1 MSTSQ
6 WWLSHGVEDKER
18 ELEVNVF
25 VVDAVERHTKE
36 MKEELEKERETYKR
50 NERRIR
56 KREIKVVPF
65 VWRIGEFDVY
75 SGILGLGFVR
85 FAWKYMGFCDCG

>member
-25 VVDAVERHTKE
+25 VVDAVERHTKG
-36 MKEELEKERETYKR
+36 MKEELEKER
-50 NERRIR
+50 
-56 KREIKVVPF
+56 
-65 VWRIGEFDVY
+65 
-75 SGILGLGFVR
+75 
-85 FAWKYMGFCDCG
+85 